1 MSALQPVVSLA
12 VWAAIPAV
20 LVAAGTWPLI
30 GWLRRRQLG
39 KAIRDDG
46 PAHQAKAGTPTMGG
60 LVLVGVVLAA
70 IVAPAALWWTAGTM
84 WTAKAERY
92 KGIHL
97 TFDGVDFRLAAAAA
111 FAVLWFGAIG
121 LLDDWHGLA
130 RKGRAR
136 PPGIGF
142 SARRM
147 FALQAVGAVATTW
160 LATRPVDCDICA
172 TSTSRWVLVGENS
185 FRPEDMV
192 ALVGWAPWLV
202 LGTLVVVAVV
212 NGVNL
217 SDGLDGLAAGVAAI
231 AFAGLSAVLLLT
243 PRLAN
248 DDVLVMTPASGPF
261 LTIWVAGACLGFL
274 VHNRYPAKVFMGNV
288 TSMALGGALAA
299 IALASGLWPLL
310 PILGVVYVAEVASD
324 VIQVGYFKWSGGKR
338 VFRMAPIHHHFELG
352 GLHETAVTR
361 RFWLVG
367 ALGAAAAVALAW
379 WATRGAV

>member
-20 LVAAGTWPLI
+20 LVAVGTWPLI

-70 IVAPAALWWTAGTM
+70 IVAPALLWWTAGTM
-84 WTAKAERY
+84 WTARAEQQ
-92 KGIHL
+92 KGINMA
-97 TFDGVDFRLAAAAA
+97 FDGVDFRLAAAAA
-111 FAVLWFGAIG
+111 FAVVWFGAIG

-142 SARRM
+142 TARRM

-160 LATRPVDCDICA
+160 LATRPIACDICT
-172 TSTSRWVLVGENS
+172 TSAARWVLLGQRS
-185 FRPEDMV
+185 FGPGDMV
-192 ALVGWAPWLV
+192 ALVGWVPWLA

-231 AFAGLSAVLLLT
+231 AFAGLAVVLALT
-243 PRLAN
+243 HRPAG
-248 DDVLVMTPASGPF
+248 DDVVMPASGP
-261 LTIWVAGACLGFL
+261 LLPIWAAGACLGLL
-274 VHNRYPAKVFMGNV
+274 VHNRYPARVFMGNV

-338 VFRMAPIHHHFELG
+338 VFRMAPLHHHFELG

-361 RFWLVG
+361 RFWLAG

-379 WATRGAV
+379 WSTAGAG